1 MTEVLLHAGF
11 HKTGTSA
18 LQVAASHNRRLLN
31 AGGVL
36 YPRLWPATFRPASA
50 HHFLAHAVAGDE
62 RFVALEQAH
71 SLISGWRRWAERTG
85 GRILLSSEA
94 ICRQQLGDA
103 PERLDRQRTYLE
115 RLAELLEGFEVQPVL
130 VVRRQDDFVRSLY
143 QEHVAAGL
151 GASAR
156 LSFSDFLAQFA
167 SGKAG
172 FLDRIRLFRDVFGP
186 VRVLVYEDLADR
198 NLPVAF
204 FEQLGIQGLTERGSP
219 PVRQSLGVGQTLVK
233 QELNK
238 WVHTEYQNRLLLWWL
253 VRTRIRGVIEAEL
266 GGRVSLWPDQIT
278 RTQFLE
284 QFDEENV
291 RIAREF
297 LGRNGCLFPP
307 LGDSRPEDEHCNSP
321 EQIAA
326 VVKRAVGAGRWSLR
340 AILGR
345 KAVEWLLKS

>member
-1 MTEVLLHAGF
+1 MVSVILHAGF

-18 LQVAASHNRRLLN
+18 IQKVASRNRRRLR

-36 YPRLWPATFRPASA
+36 YPRLWPATFRPVGAQ
-50 HHFLAHAVAGDE
+50 HLLAHAVAGNE
-62 RFVALEQAH
+62 RFVTLKQAR
-71 SLISGWRRWAERTG
+71 SLISRWRRWGERTG
-85 GRILLSSEA
+85 GRVLLSSEA
-94 ICRQQLGDA
+94 ICRHQLGDA
-103 PERLDRQRTYLE
+103 SDRLERQRAYLE
-115 RLAELLEGFEVQPVL
+115 RLAEVLEGFEVQPL
-130 VVRRQDDFVRSLY
+130 MVVRRQDDFVRSLY
-143 QEHVAAGL
+143 QEHVAAGMGESARRPFADFIVRL
-151 GASAR
+151 GAAKT
-156 LSFSDFLAQFA
+156 D
-167 SGKAG
+167 
-172 FLDRIRLFRDVFGP
+172 FLDRIRLFQDVFGR
-186 VRVLVYEDLADR
+186 VRVLVYEELAGR
-198 NLPVAF
+198 NLPGAF
-204 FEQLGIQGLTERGSP
+204 FEELGIEGMVGGDSRL
-219 PVRQSLGVGQTLVK
+219 VRKSQTVGQTLVK
-233 QELNK
+233 QQLNE

-266 GGRVSLWPDQIT
+266 GRRMSLWPDQIT